1 MRDGEI
7 GRWSCAAAHML
18 NRVIKSTMKKVG
30 KNSSVD
36 LLPKGLEGSVKF
48 NPALQKKMKGRR
60 KRGIK
65 KINDY
70 PETRCGVTSTCEPRT
85 S

>member
-1 MRDGEI
+1 
-7 GRWSCAAAHML
+7 ML

-48 NPALQKKMKGRR
+48 NPTLQKEMEEKRR
-60 KRGIK
+60 IK

-70 PETRCGVTSTCEPRT
+70 PETSVGYIYMCAKDILEKKWDKLCVR
-85 S
+85 